1 MRLKMVYNLLIV
13 EDHELTRYGLMTA
26 FSTTDLVGQVFE
38 ATSAEDGIEIA
49 KTNNIDLIVMDLGLP
64 GINGID
70 AINIIKNLKP
80 EIKFVVLTSHSD
92 EEEVIA
98 AVKAGANSYCSKD
111 IKPKQLIEIIKST
124 LEGASWFDPKVS
136 STVLDYVSKNV
147 LTSPVSESDKDYKLT
162 LREKQVLQLMA
173 DGLPNQEI
181 AKKLVVSIN
190 TTKAHVCSILQKL
203 EVEDRTQAVIKV
215 LREKII

>member
-1 MRLKMVYNLLIV
+1 MAFNLLII

-26 FSTTDLVGQVFE
+26 FGTSDFVEKIFE
-38 ATSAEDGIEIA
+38 AASAEEGIEIV
-49 KTNNIDLIVMDLGLP
+49 KTNKIDLIVMDLGLP

-80 EIKFVVLTSHSD
+80 ETKFIVLTSHND

-111 IKPKQLIEIIKST
+111 IKPKQLIEIVKST
-124 LEGASWFDPKVS
+124 LDGAAWFDPKVS
-136 STVLDYVSKNV
+136 TTVLDYVCKNFSTPI
-147 LTSPVSESDKDYKLT
+147 TSDNDKAYKLT

-173 DGLPNQEI
+173 DGLSNHEI